1 MSQWVND
8 MWYKHTMQYGSA
20 LKSREIPLHST
31 MWINLKDIMLG
42 EIGQPQKD
50 KYHTI
55 ALI

>member
-1 MSQWVND
+1 
-8 MWYKHTMQYGSA
+8 MQYGSA